1 MQVSDPGRARIGVEE
16 PPRAASCSTKEN
28 TMHKLA
34 WMCGIGMVGAC
45 AAAPGGSADPATGIA
60 ISDSFAYQPMSF
72 ARIGDTGAVWT
83 SFSPVTVSHS
93 TGTGAYV
100 VTFTGLA
107 AGSLTDATGGDVQL
121 TAEGTSSVR
130 CRVLN
135 WSGSPDLSV
144 TVQCNQTSGAPAD
157 SGFAVLFYRD
167 TMPAQNSFPSGAAYS
182 WVTATGGVSVFYDY
196 NASGTHN
203 TVTKTTGSYALT
215 IPGATGVN
223 ASMMV
228 TPYGGSAAG
237 ATCSIVNWGAAS
249 SPSRVVASVEC
260 RNTANQLVDSA
271 FSFSYA
277 TTGPTLDQQGAHA
290 WFNGSVASS
299 SYSAALGKVEG
310 CSPASVT
317 ATPGTPVTVTVSG
330 DLGSWDASPFL
341 RASLASKYGAAG
353 YCKIESLTASGV
365 APSST
370 ATTQVRC
377 YDATGAALPSPL
389 FTFTHVTSD
398 ASGPC

>member
-1 MQVSDPGRARIGVEE
+1 
-16 PPRAASCSTKEN
+16 
-28 TMHKLA
+28 MHKPG
-34 WMCGIGMVGAC
+34 WMCGIGLVGAC
-45 AAAPGGSADPATGIA
+45 AAAPGGSADPVTGVA

-72 ARIGDTGAVWT
+72 ARISDTGAVGT
-83 SFSPVTVSHS
+83 AFSPVTVSHS

-100 VTFTGLA
+100 VTFAGVA
-107 AGSLTDATGGDVQL
+107 AASLTDATGGDVQL

-130 CRVLN
+130 CRVLG
-135 WSGSPDLSV
+135 WGGSPDLSV

-157 SGFAVLFYRD
+157 SGFALLFYRD
-167 TMPAQNSFPSGAAYS
+167 TMPAPSSFPPGAAYS
-182 WVTATGGVSVFYDY
+182 WVTADGVVWPDWDY

-203 TVTKTTGSYALT
+203 TVTRTTGSYALT
-215 IPGATGVN
+215 IPGANAVN

-237 ATCSIVNWGAAS
+237 AACSIVSWFTAS
-249 SPSRVVASVEC
+249 SPTRVIASIEC
-260 RNTANQLVDSA
+260 RDTANQLVDSA

-290 WFNGSVASS
+290 WFNGSVASPT
-299 SYSAALGKVEG
+299 YSAALGKIEG
-310 CSPASVT
+310 CSAASVT

-330 DLGSWDASPFL
+330 DLGSWDTSPFL

-370 ATTQVRC
+370 ATTKVRC
-377 YDATGAALPSPL
+377 YDATGAAIPSPL